1 MRWIDGYL
9 RTTKMSRDK
18 QESWFND
25 QYRHPH
31 ESKHTMGE
39 VLEWFD
45 KNGFDFV
52 HGVPPLSPWED
63 FTTEERLFEP
73 ASPGNALERGLAQT
87 KMIVSGSRE
96 GGFYIMIG
104 KKRGAA

>member
-1 MRWIDGYL
+1 ML
-9 RTTKMSRDK
+9 
-18 QESWFND
+18 
-25 QYRHPH
+25 
-31 ESKHTMGE
+31 
-39 VLEWFD
+39 
-45 KNGFDFV
+45 
-52 HGVPPLSPWED
+52 GVPPLSPWED
-63 FTTEERLFEP
+63 FPTGERLFEP

>member
-1 MRWIDGYL
+1 
-9 RTTKMSRDK
+9 
-18 QESWFND
+18 
-25 QYRHPH
+25 
-31 ESKHTMGE
+31 
-39 VLEWFD
+39 
-45 KNGFDFV
+45 V

-73 ASPGNALERGLAQT
+73 ASPGSALERGLAQT
-87 KMIVSGSRE
+87 KMIISGSRE